1 MSILYTRVKD
11 KRGIP
16 GGGRACLRTCC
27 GLLTGEPCW
36 FYIAMFVCAGY
47 TFNQRQAVQTL
58 LAFQCAV
65 LPIELTN
72 FAV

>member
-1 MSILYTRVKD
+1 MLILCTRVKD
-11 KRGIP
+11 KRVIP

-36 FYIAMFVCAGY
+36 FYIAMFVCTGY
-47 TFNQRQAVQTL
+47 TINHRQAVQTL
-58 LAFQCAV
+58 LSFQCAV